1 MFSSHLISSKMCLQ
15 PLGCLIQLSRG
26 LPGAVKGISFWPH
39 VLFSSHLFQDVFT
52 ATWLLDTAVSR
63 SPGGCH
69 QDFLLPHLLISS
81 RMGYSHLAAGYS
93 CLAVSRGLSQGLPF
107 CHISPWSSVC
117 SSGKHTWFL
126 SPYRWGFPNLNHFG
140 LMPKPNKFQ
149 CSSPSIFSPLGGC
162 TPRGGPRDTCAGPCL
177 AFGLLLQTVLVG
189 GQHGGGHRDR
199 ISYPN
204 PASALGS
211 PGSLYAQVHHMPLSL
226 SLPLLHM

>member
-15 PLGCLIQLSRG
+15 PLGCFIRLSRG
-26 LPGAVKGISFWPH
+26 LPGAVKGMSFWPH
-39 VLFSSHLFQDVFT
+39 VLFSSHLFHDVFT

-69 QDFLLPHLLISS
+69 RDFLSAISHPGLQYALLENIHGFYHLT
-81 RMGYSHLAAGYS
+81 GG
-93 CLAVSRGLSQGLPF
+93 V
-107 CHISPWSSVC
+107 
-117 SSGKHTWFL
+117 FL
-126 SPYRWGFPNLNHFG
+126 TSTIIG

-162 TPRGGPRDTCAGPCL
+162 TPPGGPRDTCAGPCL

>member
-1 MFSSHLISSKMCLQ
+1 MIC
-15 PLGCLIQLSRG
+15 C
-26 LPGAVKGISFWPH
+26 
-39 VLFSSHLFQDVFT
+39 
-52 ATWLLDTAVSR
+52 
-63 SPGGCH
+63 
-69 QDFLLPHLLISS
+69 
-81 RMGYSHLAAGYS
+81 SHLAAGYS

-226 SLPLLHM
+226 SPSPPHVVRLPSLSPSLAREVGEIQGTPRQAGSW